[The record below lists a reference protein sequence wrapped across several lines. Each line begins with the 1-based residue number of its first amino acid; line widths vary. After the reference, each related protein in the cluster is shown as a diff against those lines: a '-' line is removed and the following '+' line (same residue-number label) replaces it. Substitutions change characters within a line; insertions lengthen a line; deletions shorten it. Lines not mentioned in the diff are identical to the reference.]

1 MVLFA
6 GLICVIDTGSEGTP
20 PTTPPATPPATSPP
34 EATQEP
40 AIKITCEQLTQECM
54 DNEVA
59 WDQKYKGKVV
69 EVSGAVKAIDY
80 EYVTLDSGLFLTDMH
95 CSLREGQESQLAQL
109 VKGEWVGVRGT
120 CESCGI
126 FGVRVEDC
134 VLVSASP
141 EMAGKAPENVIPLAV
156 AGFELVEKSEYESPY
171 LKGVPMEQNV
181 EYYAYSMFKP
191 EVGSKFDGKVK
202 RLTVVVYLCKDIE
215 ASDRYFLRGG
225 GEEMQVDG
233 REAIWRD
240 GEFTGAGGKIYE
252 VFIKEQD
259 GELVIE
265 SCSKSTESVHTPYTW
280 DKPVVKEAA
289 VEGVRARV
297 L

>member
-1 MVLFA
+1 
-6 GLICVIDTGSEGTP
+6 
-20 PTTPPATPPATSPP
+20 
-34 EATQEP
+34 
-40 AIKITCEQLTQECM
+40 
-54 DNEVA
+54 
-59 WDQKYKGKVV
+59 
-69 EVSGAVKAIDY
+69 
-80 EYVTLDSGLFLTDMH
+80 
-95 CSLREGQESQLAQL
+95 
-109 VKGEWVGVRGT
+109 
-120 CESCGI
+120 
-126 FGVRVEDC
+126 
-134 VLVSASP
+134 
-141 EMAGKAPENVIPLAV
+141 MAAKAPENVIPLAV

-171 LKGVPMEQNV
+171 LKGVPVEQNV

-240 GEFTGAGGKIYE
+240 GEFTGAGGKVYE

-259 GELVIE
+259 GELVIQ
-265 SCSKSTESVHTPYTW
+265 SSSKSTESRHTPYTW

-289 VEGVRARV
+289 VEGLRARV